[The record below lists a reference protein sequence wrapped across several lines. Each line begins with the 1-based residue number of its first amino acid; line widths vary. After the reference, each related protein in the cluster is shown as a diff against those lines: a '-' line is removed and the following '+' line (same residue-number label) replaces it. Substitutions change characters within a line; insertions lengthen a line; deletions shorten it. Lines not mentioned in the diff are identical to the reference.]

1 MTVSEL
7 CHVIAGLRL
16 SGERL
21 QAVTFLSLFSVTL
34 AEERLGIV
42 MISLRGAGGEVRHQI
57 PFSVE
62 IV

>member
-7 CHVIAGLRL
+7 CRVIAGLRL
-16 SGERL
+16 SGEGL
-21 QAVTFLSLFSVTL
+21 QAIAFLSLFSMTL

-42 MISLRGAGGEVRHQI
+42 MISLCRKIR
-57 PFSVE
+57 PLDPSVE